1 MSEASDVNLLTMSRN
16 EIADA
21 IERGRITLCI
31 IGLGYVGLCLGGV
44 LADSGFNVIGADIN
58 PKAVELV
65 NGGRAPFYEPGLDEL
80 LKNDVKKMNLRATTN
95 VIEAVKKS
103 QVVYITV
110 GTPLDE
116 NEKINLNFMKE
127 ASRDVGRGLSKGML
141 VIVKSTVLPGTTE
154 EFVKPILEK
163 TSGLKAGKDFALAYC
178 PERLAEGK
186 AVEELRTWPEIVG
199 GMDSKSTE
207 VASAIISRLGVKAIE
222 VSNPRTAE
230 MVKLADNLWIDQS
243 IALANQLAL
252 ICEKLGMNTH
262 EMIRAA
268 DSLPKGLSYVNIM
281 FPGLV
286 GGSCLSKDP
295 YFLAN
300 IAKENE
306 VNADLIL
313 LGRKFNESMYLH
325 ILELVKDAFKE
336 MKTEI
341 KDAKIAV
348 LGLAFKGETS
358 DLRATQAIPLIK
370 ELRKLGAE
378 VSTYDPFVKN
388 PPEDIVMVEDI
399 DSAIKNA
406 DCVVIATEHSV
417 FKKIS
422 LKTLKRSVKKRCA
435 IVDARAIFDPSE
447 ALKLG
452 FVWRGF
458 GRPAAA
464 FR

>member
-1 MSEASDVNLLTMSRN
+1 MNLSAMSQN

-21 IERGRITLCI
+21 IEQGRITVCI

-44 LADSGFNVIGADIN
+44 LAESGFNVIGADIN

-65 NGGRAPFYEPGLDEL
+65 NSGKAPFYEPGLDEL
-80 LKNDVKKMNLRATTN
+80 LKKNVKRRRLRATTN

-103 QVVYITV
+103 QVIYITV
-110 GTPLDE
+110 GTPPDE
-116 NEKINLNFMKE
+116 KGKINLNYMKT
-127 ASRDVGRGLSKGML
+127 ASQDIGRGLSKGKL

-154 EFVKPILEK
+154 EFVKPILER

-186 AVEELRTWPEIVG
+186 AIEELKTWPEIVG
-199 GMDSKSTE
+199 GIDNKSTE
-207 VASAIISRLGVKAIE
+207 VVSAIISRLGVKAIK

-230 MVKLADNLWIDQS
+230 TVKLADNLWIDQS

-252 ICEKLGMNTH
+252 ICEKLGIDTH

-268 DSLPKGLSYVNIM
+268 DTLPKGTSYVNIM

-300 IAKENE
+300 IAKEKE
-306 VNADLIL
+306 INADLIL
-313 LGRKFNESMYLH
+313 LGRKLNESMYLH
-325 ILELVKDAFKE
+325 IVELVKDAFKE
-336 MKTEI
+336 MKTKI
-341 KDAKIAV
+341 KGAKIAV

-358 DLRATQAIPLIK
+358 DLRATQSIPIIR
-370 ELRKLGAE
+370 ELKKFGAN
-378 VSTYDPFVKN
+378 VSAYDPYVKK
-388 PPEDIVMVEDI
+388 PPEDIEVAGSL
-399 DSAIKNA
+399 DSAIKGA
-406 DCVVIATEHSV
+406 DCIVIATEHSA

-422 LKTLKRSVKKRCA
+422 LRRVVTLTSKPCA
-435 IVDARAIFDPSE
+435 IVDARAILDPKE

-452 FVWRGF
+452 FVWRGL
-458 GRPAAA
+458 GRPSTA
-464 FR
+464 FK